1 VPGISS
7 KTVTSPWFWVTS
19 IAFDA
24 SAIASM
30 LMVLP
35 IAACS
40 VYTDIPPQRG
50 DSADPGRGGAGG
62 ATPPPGAGG
71 AGGGSGG
78 GRGGMSGT
86 SSEGGGAG
94 VGGIGGAGGTAT
106 GDASADR
113 GTGAAGGTGG
123 HAGFAGTG
131 GTTDG
136 SGAGAGGISS
146 GGGAG
151 TSVIDSGAG
160 VDGGGAAGAA
170 GSSGGTAGSGGTGAS
185 AGAGGGGSTGSGGGA
200 GAGGG
205 GASGGSG
212 GSGGAAG
219 ADAGSKDAPTET
231 GGVCATGACKR
242 VFVSSSSPAATGA
255 FGGLAAADAFCQS
268 AANTKQLG
276 GSWKA
281 WLSTSSTS
289 ASSRL
294 LHATVPYRLL
304 DGATVAAN
312 WVGLTSGGLSHAIN
326 VTEAGVVLPSGTI
339 LEVWT
344 GTTTAGAY
352 SGDTCN
358 GWTDGSATPTAEVGL
373 TSESGAGWTAKYR
386 QFCDRTNIRLYCFE
400 Q

>member
-1 VPGISS
+1 VPGISP
-7 KTVTSPWFWVTS
+7 KTMTSPWFWMKR
-19 IAFDA
+19 IALDA
-24 SAIASM
+24 SVITSM
-30 LMVLP
+30 LVVLP
-35 IAACS
+35 VAACS
-40 VYTDIPPQRG
+40 VYTDIPSQRG
-50 DSADPGRGGAGG
+50 DSPIPGTDGAGG
-62 ATPPPGAGG
+62 V
-71 AGGGSGG
+71 GGGSDGHGG
-78 GRGGMSGT
+78 TSGT
-86 SSEGGGAG
+86 SGEGGGAG
-94 VGGIGGAGGTAT
+94 VGGSGGAAGTAT
-106 GDASADR
+106 RDASADR
-113 GTGAAGGTGG
+113 GTGAAGGIGG
-123 HAGFAGTG
+123 HAGVVGTG
-131 GTTDG
+131 GNSGG
-136 SGAGAGGISS
+136 SGAGAGGNAGRSGAGGVSS

-151 TSVIDSGAG
+151 TIVIDSGPG

-170 GSSGGTAGSGGTGAS
+170 GSSGGTAGSGGSDAS
-185 AGAGGGGSTGSGGGA
+185 AGAGGGGSTGSGGSA
-200 GAGGG
+200 GGGGG

-219 ADAGSKDAPTET
+219 ADAGSQDAPPET

-255 FGGLAAADAFCQS
+255 FGGLASADAFCQS

-281 WLSTSSTS
+281 WLSTSGTS

-312 WVGLTSGGLSHAIN
+312 WAGLTSGGLSHAIN

-373 TSESGAGWTAKYR
+373 TSESGSGWTAKYR